1 MIKEAFEIAGA
12 VILSLGGGSAI
23 VWGLSSWLGKV
34 WANRILES
42 EKVKCSK
49 QIEEYKAELEKS
61 ISKINAEQD
70 KRLYIS
76 KTQYDNEY
84 KIYQNIWAKLNN
96 CVLNTIALYPG
107 GIENVPVDEK
117 EKEEYQ
123 MDKHKKYV
131 QAYNEFSRAIQDN
144 APFYTKKFYE
154 SFVSIRTD
162 CSSIGDLFFYYEWD
176 IKYNLSYALC
186 RGEKMTGEE
195 RREMIETRNRIV
207 SSKDALQDEIR
218 EYLSGLR
225 LQE

>member
-42 EKVKCSK
+42 EKVKYSK

-61 ISKINAEQD
+61 ISRINAEQD

-84 KIYQNIWAKLNN
+84 KIYQNIWEKLNN
-96 CVLNTIALYPG
+96 CVLTTIALYPG

-123 MDKHKKYV
+123 MEKHKKYV
-131 QAYNEFSRAIQDN
+131 QAYNEFSKAIQDN
-144 APFYTKKFYE
+144 APFYTKKFYG
-154 SFVSIRTD
+154 SFVAIRND
-162 CSSIGDLFFYYEWD
+162 CSSIGDLFFHYEWD
-176 IKYNLSYALC
+176 IKYNLSYTLC
-186 RGEKMTGEE
+186 RDEKMTSEE
-195 RREMIETRNRIV
+195 RREMMETRKRIV
-207 SSKDALQDEIR
+207 ANKEVLQDEIR
-218 EYLSGLR
+218 EYLLSLR